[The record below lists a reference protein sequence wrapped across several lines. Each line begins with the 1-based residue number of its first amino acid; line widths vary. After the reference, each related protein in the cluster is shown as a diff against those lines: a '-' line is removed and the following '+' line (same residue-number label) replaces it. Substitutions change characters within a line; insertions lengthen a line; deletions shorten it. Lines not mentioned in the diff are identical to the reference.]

1 MLELERENEHLH
13 GEVEVLYAQV
23 DEQSDRID
31 GTFKEF
37 ERAAEEAVRSII
49 GTGRRDD
56 EARAA
61 ERAEWE
67 REAAARASEAA
78 AAAAAAAIAA
88 EKERQKTDEEA
99 RRSAIDANANESPR
113 LAESSEGDGASPTL
127 RVRISPASGT
137 KRPPTYP
144 NGSPGELRSPR
155 SPRIESPSAVS
166 PATLEARR
174 GELMESIVSLREERG
189 KLGGGGDASSL
200 RVGTHRRV
208 GRRRSERR
216 RLTGR
221 DADARGAP
229 APEAPSG
236 VGG

>member
-99 RRSAIDANANESPR
+99 RRSAIDAGAGERRGWRGGPR
-113 LAESSEGDGASPTL
+113 GRCVAGRFACGSRPRAGK
-127 RVRISPASGT
+127 

-166 PATLEARR
+166 PATLEARA
-174 GELMESIVSLREERG
+174 GS
-189 KLGGGGDASSL
+189 
-200 RVGTHRRV
+200 
-208 GRRRSERR
+208 
-216 RLTGR
+216 
-221 DADARGAP
+221 
-229 APEAPSG
+229 
-236 VGG
+236 